1 MSLTGQQLRF
11 LAERP
16 LCKTDCEAAKR
27 VGVRPPRVSEWKR
40 NPEFR
45 AAYERALQEPVEMA
59 RKILEAHLM
68 RAAQVF
74 VEGLDLRH
82 YPWRLKA
89 AVEIAD
95 RAGLVKG
102 QAVAME
108 VSPELAELLG
118 NVEGEDGEGE
128 PNV

>member
-1 MSLTGQQLRF
+1 M
-11 LAERP
+11 
-16 LCKTDCEAAKR
+16 
-27 VGVRPPRVSEWKR
+27 GVRPPRVSEWKR

-118 NVEGEDGEGE
+118 NVEGEDVQGGEGG
-128 PNV
+128 V